1 LVKVSII
8 CIGKLK
14 DAFFED
20 ASKEYLKRL
29 SAYCQ
34 TNIIEIPAASLP
46 QEPSDALIQRAL
58 SAEAEAIMKKIPDK
72 ARVISLCIEGKEL
85 SSEGFAEKLESF
97 INAGAGEICFIIG
110 GSHGLSDEVKA
121 RSDFKLSFS
130 KMTFPHRLARIM
142 LLEQLYRAFSIS
154 TGGKYHK

>member
-1 LVKVSII
+1 MRSFRGLYLPRQSNNE
-8 CIGKLK
+8 
-14 DAFFED
+14 ED
-20 ASKEYLKRL
+20 TR
-29 SAYCQ
+29 
-34 TNIIEIPAASLP
+34 
-46 QEPSDALIQRAL
+46 R
-58 SAEAEAIMKKIPDK
+58 
-72 ARVISLCIEGKEL
+72 ARVISLIEGKEL

-97 INAGAGEICFIIG
+97 INSGAGEIWFIIG